1 MTREDKNLVKKLK
14 NIIANQTTQFK
25 YRKVNN
31 LEFYWAMS
39 ETGKPLFYIK
49 RTCDVSSGHPVFSYV
64 IKYQG
69 KKTTNKAIGDGIFPL
84 MEFGYHKNW
93 LKAKGKIIAQQK
105 AK

>member
-14 NIIANQTTQFK
+14 NIIANPTTQFK
-25 YRKVNN
+25 YRKINN
-31 LEFYWAMS
+31 LSFYWAMS

-49 RTCDVSSGHPVFSYV
+49 RTCDISSGHPVFSYI
-64 IKYQG
+64 IKHQG
-69 KKTTNKAIGDGIFPL
+69 QKVTDKTIGAGIFAL

-93 LKAKGKIIAQQK
+93 LKAKSKIIAEQK